1 MRRLDS
7 RAVPGLH
14 KAAGHQREALFLMGV
29 VVDATAATFDG
40 EVAADGVVIVDYW
53 AAWCAP
59 CRLVSPVLDELAE
72 SDDRLKVV
80 KVDVD
85 AESALATEAG
95 VSGIPTLDI
104 YVAGTHVDRIVG
116 AVSRPT
122 IVSRIDAALG

>member
-1 MRRLDS
+1 
-7 RAVPGLH
+7 
-14 KAAGHQREALFLMGV
+14 MGV